1 MSSARLFAFA
11 GAACF
16 GIVILASAVLR
27 TACEGDFEGCGTTG
41 EAAWVVSTTAGAAA
55 LFFLV
60 LAALAVAVRVV
71 RRSR

>member
-1 MSSARLFAFA
+1 MSAARLFALA
-11 GAACF
+11 GVACF
-16 GIVILASAVLR
+16 GVVLLASAVLR

-41 EAAWVVSTTAGAAA
+41 EATWIVATGAAAGA

-60 LAALAVAVRVV
+60 LAGLTVAVRAV